1 MNGEIESHN
10 ITDKKVHV
18 VSYQHTET
26 RELIEESTEDLKAE
40 TLTQTRALMMGRTIA
55 NTVTAQNWNH
65 RGRKKVERR
74 NI

>member
-18 VSYQHTET
+18 VSYQHAET
-26 RELIEESTEDLKAE
+26 RELIEESTEDLKTE
-40 TLTQTRALMMGRTIA
+40 TLTQTRTLMMGRTIA
-55 NTVTAQNWNH
+55 NTVTAKNWNH

>member
-1 MNGEIESHN
+1 MNGKIESHN

-26 RELIEESTEDLKAE
+26 REFIEESTTDLRTE
-40 TLTQTRALMMGRTIA
+40 TLTQTKALMMGRTIA
-55 NTVTAQNWNH
+55 NAVTAKNWNH
-65 RGRKKVERR
+65 RGRKKVDRR

>member
-1 MNGEIESHN
+1 MNGKIESHN

-26 RELIEESTEDLKAE
+26 RELIEESTADLRTE

-55 NTVTAQNWNH
+55 NTVTAKNWNH
-65 RGRKKVERR
+65 RGRKKVDER